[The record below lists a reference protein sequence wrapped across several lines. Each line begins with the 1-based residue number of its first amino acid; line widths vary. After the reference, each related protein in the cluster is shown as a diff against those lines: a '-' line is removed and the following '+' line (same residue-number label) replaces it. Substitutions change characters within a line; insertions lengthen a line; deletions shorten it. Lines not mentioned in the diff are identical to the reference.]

1 MCEEAQAAV
10 WSQAKETGLSSDL
23 RGMDTYEKGIWE
35 DPGDTA
41 VREPAGRKVTNPGKK
56 EEDLEWGWGGVPQ

>member
-1 MCEEAQAAV
+1 
-10 WSQAKETGLSSDL
+10 
-23 RGMDTYEKGIWE
+23 MDTYEKGIWE